1 MYEKI
6 SKAEKLKLMII
17 ENYIDWFTS
26 DDKERESMKQ
36 DAFSYVMEDHCN
48 ELEDLVS
55 NKRTSENW

>member
-6 SKAEKLKLMII
+6 SKAEELKLIII

-26 DDKERESMKQ
+26 DNRERDSMKES
-36 DAFSYVMEDHCN
+36 AFVYVMEDHVN
-48 ELEDLVS
+48 ELEEFVS